1 MVQHWQLISIDNR
14 ATAGHLGEIKRFFW
28 RPSRAIFHLP
38 AVAVPLAYKIDNR
51 SPGDQAKA
59 QRMALESQRSSLLLT
74 LPFEL
79 LLIIA
84 EDLGKDYL
92 HLLCFSLTCSF
103 LSEIT
108 AHARYH
114 SLCYKL
120 KQESWSGSRII
131 LIGNRSKS
139 LPKTMLTNEE
149 KEELGLPNDTK
160 SRIVARALYH
170 VAYDS
175 FQKLSHIPNDL
186 VFGDQRVRTNPKL
199 HDELLTAT
207 GNERHMDWI
216 SITRKDCVLQR
227 QHEDSWMLRNLSKRE
242 YVILPD
248 SGYIMQFLY
257 NLVGVTEYSFT
268 GTKGTWAGDRIDLTV
283 DSTHRQEHGEAA
295 DWMDITSRVAQELE
309 SLEGEH
315 YSEDELMYE
324 YSDEESDLELD

>member
-1 MVQHWQLISIDNR
+1 
-14 ATAGHLGEIKRFFW
+14 
-28 RPSRAIFHLP
+28 
-38 AVAVPLAYKIDNR
+38 
-51 SPGDQAKA
+51 
-59 QRMALESQRSSLLLT
+59 
-74 LPFEL
+74 
-79 LLIIA
+79 
-84 EDLGKDYL
+84 
-92 HLLCFSLTCSF
+92 
-103 LSEIT
+103 
-108 AHARYH
+108 
-114 SLCYKL
+114 
-120 KQESWSGSRII
+120 
-131 LIGNRSKS
+131 
-139 LPKTMLTNEE
+139 MLTNEE